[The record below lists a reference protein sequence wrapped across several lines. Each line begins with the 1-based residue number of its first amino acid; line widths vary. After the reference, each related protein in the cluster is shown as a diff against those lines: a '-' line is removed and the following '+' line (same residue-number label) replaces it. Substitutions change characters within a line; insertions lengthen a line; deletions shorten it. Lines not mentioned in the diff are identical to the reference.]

1 MSFQEIKLI
10 PVANCI
16 TQGHGGAA
24 VALLKGSQPRGPL
37 EAEVDCPQISKP
49 WRGAAP
55 PEKWKLFSSLL
66 KGTNTSLSH
75 ILMGQCLLRGHIF

>member
-37 EAEVDCPQISKP
+37 EAEVQ
-49 WRGAAP
+49 
-55 PEKWKLFSSLL
+55 
-66 KGTNTSLSH
+66 TV
-75 ILMGQCLLRGHIF
+75 LRSPNLGGEQLHQRNGSFFLVC